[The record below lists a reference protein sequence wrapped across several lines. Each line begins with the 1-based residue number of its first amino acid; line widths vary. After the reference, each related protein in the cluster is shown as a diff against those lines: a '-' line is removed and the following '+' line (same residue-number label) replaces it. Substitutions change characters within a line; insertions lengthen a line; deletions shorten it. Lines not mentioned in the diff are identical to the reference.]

1 MAKEIITAG
10 TQLKMG
16 ENIHTSLLA
25 TPERGEGEA
34 EKLNFWRF

>member
-16 ENIHTSLLA
+16 EDILTGLLS
-25 TPERGEGEA
+25 TPELGEGEA